1 MVIKDARA
9 CGKLERFM
17 LFKSIEGTIL
27 KAIQTGALVILAVV
41 LAGCG
46 TVPNAYIPATV
57 GSLGEPDPAS
67 SMKVIISSKN
77 TLTFIGDPIIFQV
90 TLKNVSEEPV
100 WVPRE
105 PDVLLT
111 WIYPNGR
118 HDNFLREFQEERYYS
133 SDDAVQLLP
142 GQQITKFI
150 PVKTYFFERAGITE
164 FRALVHASRN
174 TNSRLEPFWEGKAL
188 SNAFGVLVESAKK
201 KGLISD
207 ASDSVKTR
215 PPPS

>member
-1 MVIKDARA
+1 M
-9 CGKLERFM
+9 
-17 LFKSIEGTIL
+17 
-27 KAIQTGALVILAVV
+27 
-41 LAGCG
+41 
-46 TVPNAYIPATV
+46 PNAYIPTTV

-67 SMKVIISSKN
+67 EMKVSISSKN
-77 TLTFIGDPIIFQV
+77 TLAFIGDLIVFQI
-90 TLKNVSEEPV
+90 TLKNVSTESI

-118 HDNFLREFQEERYYS
+118 HDNFLREFQDERYYS
-133 SDDAVQLLP
+133 TDDAVQLLP
-142 GQQITKFI
+142 GQQITKFV
-150 PVKTYFFERAGITE
+150 PVKTYFFERAGVTE

-174 TNSRLEPFWEGKAL
+174 TNPQLAPFWQGRAL

-207 ASDSVKTR
+207 AASSVR
-215 PPPS
+215 RRSPAS